1 MKKIFEK
8 FSSAVDYYKMILEL
22 ISFINNLKPIY
33 IILFFLILL
42 LSAFF
47 EISLLGFLFILIK
60 AFMDPSYYDG
70 NFFFEFVLN
79 IFNIKSNSE
88 LILYL
93 CSFFS
98 LTCVFAG
105 FTRLILLK
113 LIEKYVVVF
122 AKEIT
127 AMCYQKIIYQDYKN
141 LFNNNVNDSLSIFIK
156 MPIIN
161 NSFYVT
167 LNMIYNFV
175 TFIFIFGILSY
186 ISFKI
191 TLLATLFFFT
201 MYLIIIFTFKKRVF
215 KNASTISN
223 EQSNNIKIARE
234 TYNGFRDIL
243 INNYQ
248 NFYNN
253 IFLKSYSN
261 LVSKSENNRFLLGA
275 PRPIL
280 ETLLLA
286 SVGIIIAINSSSY
299 SALERLLPNI
309 AVMAIASQRILP
321 ILNQLYAGH
330 MSNEDAAPHTNFIL
344 NFLKTPTQILKKK
357 KIKPLKFKNK
367 ISLKNVSFSYAPN
380 EQTMILKNIN
390 LDIKAG
396 SRIGIIGKSGSGKST
411 LADIILGLHNPTGGN
426 FFVDGQDIINQKEN
440 WFINVAS
447 VPQNIFITEQTIAEN
462 IAFGKQK
469 TQINFNE
476 VREAAKKAQISE
488 FIESRKG
495 KYKNVIGEKGVK
507 ISAGQRQ
514 RIAIARALYKK
525 SKLIIFDEATSSL
538 DEESE
543 RNVLNIIFS
552 LSRKNHTS
560 IMISHKISNLKRC
573 DKIYKIQ
580 DSKVIKV
587 R

>member
-70 NFFFEFVLN
+70 NFFFEFILN

-127 AMCYQKIIYQDYKN
+127 AMCYQRIIYQDYKN

-357 KIKPLKFKNK
+357 RIKPLKFKNK

-390 LDIKAG
+390 LDIKVG
-396 SRIGIIGKSGSGKST
+396 SRIGIIGKS
-411 LADIILGLHNPTGGN
+411 D
-426 FFVDGQDIINQKEN
+426 Q
-440 WFINVAS
+440 
-447 VPQNIFITEQTIAEN
+447 
-462 IAFGKQK
+462 
-469 TQINFNE
+469 
-476 VREAAKKAQISE
+476 AKVHLQIS
-488 FIESRKG
+488 
-495 KYKNVIGEKGVK
+495 Y
-507 ISAGQRQ
+507 
-514 RIAIARALYKK
+514 
-525 SKLIIFDEATSSL
+525 
-538 DEESE
+538 
-543 RNVLNIIFS
+543 
-552 LSRKNHTS
+552 
-560 IMISHKISNLKRC
+560 
-573 DKIYKIQ
+573 
-580 DSKVIKV
+580 
-587 R
+587 

>member
-70 NFFFEFVLN
+70 NFFFEFILN

-127 AMCYQKIIYQDYKN
+127 AMCYQRIIYQDYKN

-396 SRIGIIGKSGSGKST
+396 SIIGIIGKSGSGKST